1 MLCLK
6 LFHQSKELNNMGVVK
21 MKLDESIVFPST
33 VLELFFLCTT
43 ITELSFPIAVANQ
56 KKNAK
61 MADD

>member
-33 VLELFFLCTT
+33 VLELFFLYTT
-43 ITELSFPIAVANQ
+43 ITELSFPITAANQ
-56 KKNAK
+56 KNAK
-61 MADD
+61 MVDD